1 MGKYFATAFIMM
13 LVNNEIFSL
22 VALMLIAGF
31 FWADVAKARGI

>member
-1 MGKYFATAFIMM
+1 MRYITTLCIMLM
-13 LVNNEIFSL
+13 VNNEIFSL